1 MQSGHSDLIEAVG
14 SGALRRPALAELSGY
29 EYFVDAGGR
38 VYSMN
43 NEEPRIVDAK
53 TGWGGLDWVVLMTR
67 DGWRRYFVGELI
79 AEAFLG
85 EQRPGVRE
93 DYTVVHID
101 GDARNN
107 AALNLRWVTRLEANR
122 HRQNGSRPRL
132 EPRESVVHPAAPRP
146 AAVAGATLAELPA
159 HETSPARREDDT
171 REKLKLIERNQ
182 RTQQRL
188 DEITSEHQRLMAALT
203 PFAEF
208 AESPELRM
216 GHPEKV
222 VLESNKGRPSSKRVT
237 VGDFR
242 RALDAMRELEKGPG
256 S

>member
-122 HRQNGSRPRL
+122 HRQNGSRARL
-132 EPRESVVHPAAPRP
+132 DPRESVVHPAAHRP
-146 AAVAGATLAELPA
+146 AAVAGATKGPA
-159 HETSPARREDDT
+159 MARSASVPRSSSA
-171 REKLKLIERNQ
+171 RFSGI
-182 RTQQRL
+182 
-188 DEITSEHQRLMAALT
+188 LT
-203 PFAEF
+203 PLLVTI
-208 AESPELRM
+208 LRI
-216 GHPEKV
+216 
-222 VLESNKGRPSSKRVT
+222 SAGRVAPSAWAHCRGTSRWRWKRS
-237 VGDFR
+237 F
-242 RALDAMRELEKGPG
+242 

>member
-1 MQSGHSDLIEAVG
+1 
-14 SGALRRPALAELSGY
+14 
-29 EYFVDAGGR
+29 
-38 VYSMN
+38 
-43 NEEPRIVDAK
+43 
-53 TGWGGLDWVVLMTR
+53 
-67 DGWRRYFVGELI
+67 
-79 AEAFLG
+79 
-85 EQRPGVRE
+85 
-93 DYTVVHID
+93 
-101 GDARNN
+101 
-107 AALNLRWVTRLEANR
+107 
-122 HRQNGSRPRL
+122 
-132 EPRESVVHPAAPRP
+132 
-146 AAVAGATLAELPA
+146 LAELPA

-222 VLESNKGRPSSKRVT
+222 VLESNKGRPSYKRVT

>member
-1 MQSGHSDLIEAVG
+1 MSKQKPVFIGPRIKR
-14 SGALRRPALAELSGY
+14 LRRDL
-29 EYFVDAGGR
+29 
-38 VYSMN
+38 
-43 NEEPRIVDAK
+43 
-53 TGWGGLDWVVLMTR
+53 GLTQAQM
-67 DGWRRYFVGELI
+67 
-79 AEAFLG
+79 
-85 EQRPGVRE
+85 
-93 DYTVVHID
+93 
-101 GDARNN
+101 
-107 AALNLRWVTRLEANR
+107 AADIEISA
-122 HRQNGSRPRL
+122 SY
-132 EPRESVVHPAAPRP
+132 
-146 AAVAGATLAELPA
+146 VA
-159 HETSPARREDDT
+159 
-171 REKLKLIERNQ
+171 LIERNQ

-222 VLESNKGRPSSKRVT
+222 VLESNKGRPSYKRVT